1 MEDLG
6 PLIYSNQMTES
17 LAHALFEG
25 EHGLNNAP
33 LLIKRIIE
41 EGHWRK
47 RYIDRLK
54 KVVEF
59 ENFVDFVTSD
69 PLPGLG
75 ANVSLLRRICADDLA
90 ARDALE
96 TALAGKPGNPTG
108 ANQYTQ
114 RGIGLNQSNSS
125 PKRDRAGNHILA
137 LKRHHPERHK
147 RVIAG
152 EITVHQ
158 ACVETGI
165 FPRRVSVNLQSPES
179 AAKTLIKHTD
189 PEFLDRVMEEIQKLK
204 MRESHNARI
213 S

>member
-41 EGHWRK
+41 GGHWRK
-47 RYIDRLK
+47 RYVERLK

-59 ENFVDFVTSD
+59 ERFVDFVTGD

-75 ANVSLLRRICADDLA
+75 ANVSLLRRICAEDQA

-108 ANQYTQ
+108 ANQYT
-114 RGIGLNQSNSS
+114 RGGIMLNQHNSS
-125 PKRDRAGNHILA
+125 PKQDQAGRSILA
-137 LKRHHPERHK
+137 LKRHHPEQHK

-152 EITVHQ
+152 EITLHQ
-158 ACVETGI
+158 ACVESGI

-179 AAKTLIKHTD
+179 AAQTLIKHTD
-189 PEFLDRVMEEIQKLK
+189 PDFLNRVIEEIQKLK
-204 MRESHNARI
+204 AI
-213 S
+213 K

>member
-59 ENFVDFVTSD
+59 ESFVDFVTSD

-75 ANVSLLRRICADDLA
+75 ANTSLLRRICADNLA

-114 RGIGLNQSNSS
+114 RGNDVIHIISS
-125 PKRDRAGNHILA
+125 VKRDLAGYRLLA
-137 LKRHHPERHK
+137 LKRHHPEQHK

-158 ACVETGI
+158 ACVKAGI

-179 AAKTLIKHTD
+179 AAQTLIKHTD
-189 PEFLDRVMEEIQKLK
+189 PDFLNRVIEEIRKLK
-204 MRESHNARI
+204 ASK
-213 S
+213 